1 MKVDRKMVNITK
13 LDYEFLPDSSRVIT
27 RYFYPSRHNERALKI
42 IDRVA
47 VLSEE
52 RVDELLTENIELFSN
67 RHRDIY
73 KVFKDHYDA
82 AINETGY
89 SGTLSE
95 NQMFLTGAYFTM
107 EYSVASAAL
116 FNPSMVPHPDQST
129 ADDGEM
135 RFIQSFRAVGEG
147 HISSILFGEGLVK
160 KNGEICIENN
170 SQFLD
175 LGTITHIS
183 DTVYELNFSKDIEIS
198 SRAIFPVL
206 EDERLGIEDARFVR
220 FENGS
225 SGEDRN
231 ITYYATFTAYSG
243 VEIFPKII
251 ETKDF
256 LHFRVTRLKGKDS
269 KNKGMALFPEK
280 INGQYAMIAR
290 QDNENLFIMYSD
302 DIYTWENS
310 KLLQIPEQPWEFVQ
324 IGNNGSPIRTAYG
337 WLLLTHGV
345 GAVRRYCMGALL
357 LDFDDPS
364 RVIASLKRPF
374 LCPSEL
380 ERNGYVPNVVYSCGG
395 LEHKGFLIV
404 PYAASDTSSKIAVL
418 SVDEL
423 VKNMDK
429 RR

>member
-1 MKVDRKMVNITK
+1 MKVDRKKVNIIK
-13 LDYEFLPDSSRVIT
+13 LDCEFFPDSSRVIT
-27 RYFYPSRHNERALKI
+27 RYFYPIKHNERALNI

-47 VLSEE
+47 LLSEE
-52 RVDELLTENIELFSN
+52 RVDELLAENLELFSD
-67 RHRDIY
+67 RHRDIN
-73 KVFKDHYDA
+73 KVFKDHYEA
-82 AINETGY
+82 AVNETGY
-89 SGTLSE
+89 SGTSTE
-95 NQMFLTGAYFTM
+95 NRKLLTGAYFTM
-107 EYSVASAAL
+107 EYSVASAAF
-116 FNPSMVPHPDQST
+116 FNPSMVPHPDQSEIQ
-129 ADDGEM
+129 DGEL

-147 HISSILFGEGLVK
+147 HISSILFGEGLLK
-160 KNGEICIENN
+160 KNGEIFIEEN

-175 LGTITHIS
+175 LGTITHVS
-183 DTVYELNFSKDIEIS
+183 DTVYELNFSKDSELS

-220 FENGS
+220 FENNASDEGS
-225 SGEDRN
+225 DV
-231 ITYYATFTAYSG
+231 TYYATFTAYSG

-256 LHFRVTRLKGKDS
+256 SHFRVTRLKGKDS

-290 QDNENLFIMYSD
+290 QDNENLFIMFSD

-324 IGNNGSPIRTAYG
+324 IGNNGSPIKTAYG

-357 LDFDDPS
+357 LDSNDPS

-395 LEHKGFLIV
+395 LEHNGFLIV